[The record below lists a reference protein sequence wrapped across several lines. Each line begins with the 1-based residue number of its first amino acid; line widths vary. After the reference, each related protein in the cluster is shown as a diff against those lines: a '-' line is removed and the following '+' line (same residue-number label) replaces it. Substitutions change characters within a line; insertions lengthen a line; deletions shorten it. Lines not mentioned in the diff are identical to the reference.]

1 MTEKKLRRIF
11 NVIML
16 ALVILS
22 IVTVIT
28 IAALATAF
36 DNDPFIKIGFFLY
49 LLIFLLYAA
58 PIAMALEAV
67 LIIIKE
73 VLVYKKFKTGKKRAT
88 LCVIS
93 AVLFIASG
101 VCIPLMFGLSLLDK
115 LIFPALILLAAG
127 IAVFTV
133 GITRDN

>member
-1 MTEKKLRRIF
+1 MTEKKLRRVF

-16 ALVILS
+16 AMLILS
-22 IVTVIT
+22 ILAVIT
-28 IAALATAF
+28 VSAISAAL
-36 DNDPFIKIGFFLY
+36 DRGYFIKIGFFAY
-49 LLIFLLYAA
+49 FIVFLLYAA
-58 PIAMALEAV
+58 PITLLLEAV

-73 VLVYKKFKTGKKRAT
+73 VMVYKKFNVGKKRAT

-93 AVLFIASG
+93 AALFIASG
-101 VCIPLMFGLSLLDK
+101 VCIPLMFGLSFLEELM
-115 LIFPALILLAAG
+115 FPALILLAAG

>member
-16 ALVILS
+16 VLLILS
-22 IVTVIT
+22 ILTVIT
-28 IAALATAF
+28 VSALAAAF
-36 DNDPFIKIGFFLY
+36 DSNSFIKIGFVLY
-49 LLIFLLYAA
+49 LLVFLLYAA
-58 PIAMALEAV
+58 PIVLTLEAV

-73 VLVYKKFKTGKKRAT
+73 VLVYKKFNTGKKRAT
-88 LCVIS
+88 LCIIS
-93 AVLFIASG
+93 APLFIASG
-101 VCIPLMFGLSLLDK
+101 VCIPLMFGLGLLDE
-115 LIFPALILLAAG
+115 LMLLALILLGAG

>member
-11 NVIML
+11 NIIML
-16 ALVILS
+16 TLLILS
-22 IVTVIT
+22 VTTVIT
-28 IAALATAF
+28 ASALAAAF
-36 DNDPFIKIGFFLY
+36 DNDSFIKIGFFLY

-73 VLVYKKFKTGKKRAT
+73 VLVYKKFKNGKKRAT

-93 AVLFIASG
+93 APLFIASG
-101 VCIPLMFGLSLLDK
+101 VCIPLMFGLSMLDQ
-115 LIFPALILLAAG
+115 LMLPALILLGAG
-127 IAVFTV
+127 IAVFTI

>member
-11 NVIML
+11 NVIMI
-16 ALVILS
+16 ALIILS

-58 PIAMALEAV
+58 PIVMALEAV

-115 LIFPALILLAAG
+115 LVFPALILLAAG

>member
-16 ALVILS
+16 VLFILS

-49 LLIFLLYAA
+49 LLIFLLYAS
-58 PIAMALEAV
+58 PITLLLEAV

-88 LCVIS
+88 LCIIS

-101 VCIPLMFGLSLLDK
+101 VCIPLMFGLSMLDR
-115 LIFPALILLAAG
+115 LMLPALILLGAG
-127 IAVFTV
+127 VAVFTV

>member
-16 ALVILS
+16 VLLILS
-22 IVTVIT
+22 ILTVIT
-28 IAALATAF
+28 VSALAAAF
-36 DNDPFIKIGFFLY
+36 DNDSFIKIGFFLY
-49 LLIFLLYAA
+49 LLIFLLYVA
-58 PIAMALEAV
+58 PIVLALEAV

-88 LCVIS
+88 LCIIS

-101 VCIPLMFGLSLLDK
+101 VCIPLMFGLSMLDR
-115 LIFPALILLAAG
+115 LMLPALILLGAG
-127 IAVFTV
+127 VAVFTV

>member
-16 ALVILS
+16 ALLILS
-22 IVTVIT
+22 LVTVLT
-28 IAALATAF
+28 VSALAAAF
-36 DNDPFIKIGFFLY
+36 DNDSFIKIGFFLY

-73 VLVYKKFKTGKKRAT
+73 VMVYKKFNVGKKRAT

-101 VCIPLMFGLSLLDK
+101 VCIPLMFGLSMLDR
-115 LIFPALILLAAG
+115 LMLPALILLGAG
-127 IAVFTV
+127 VALFTV

>member
-16 ALVILS
+16 VLLILS
-22 IVTVIT
+22 ILTVIT
-28 IAALATAF
+28 TSAISAAL
-36 DNDPFIKIGFFLY
+36 DSGYFIKIGFFAY
-49 LLIFLLYAA
+49 FIVFLLYAS
-58 PIAMALEAV
+58 PITLLLEAV

-73 VLVYKKFKTGKKRAT
+73 VMVYKKFNVGKKRAT

-93 AVLFIASG
+93 AVLFVAAG
-101 VCIPLMFGLSLLDK
+101 VCIPLMFGLGLLDE
-115 LIFPALILLAAG
+115 LMLLALILLAAG